1 MPLRATFVTTT
12 AVVLAGMA
20 WAAPARAAAP
30 TTDFE
35 VCGQRGCVA
44 QRAEGTI
51 TWGPRGSIVG
61 TAIDRGPGGTK
72 VVLTISTPSGRV
84 TEPILVDEG
93 RKPFSITVANPT
105 SVTVSVCTAPIT
117 TFPCVSETYTP

>member
-20 WAAPARAAAP
+20 WAAPARAAAA

-44 QRAEGTI
+44 HKTAGTI

-61 TAIDRGPGGTK
+61 TATDRGPGASNFK
-72 VVLTISTPSGRV
+72 FTITTPSGRLIQTIPV
-84 TEPILVDEG
+84 TEG
-93 RKPFSITVANPT
+93 TKPVSITVADAM
-105 SVTVSVCTAPIT
+105 SVTVSVCNVPTS
-117 TFPCVSETYTP
+117 FPCVSETYTP